1 MSDLSPQSSVF
12 SSILIGA
19 LGGLAAVSVKYLGQD
34 HSFVTQNLQLGQ
46 TANLWALL
54 IGYIILTP
62 ILMFLG
68 GLLACMSG
76 EVNRMKLLAIGVAAP
91 ALITTWAG
99 GATPDHPP
107 INAGGANSAHLIDN
121 FSLVSP
127 AFAQENINP
136 KNRGNLNAT
145 RAIKLFFGI
154 GKQDQRYWTIVG
166 SYRESELE
174 QARESAAAI
183 NQADPSFG
191 AFVGKNQPGNPY
203 FPVIVGSYLP
213 YSKANKLKERAL
225 ALDVVTDAYLSAY
238 PDRLPN

>member
-76 EVNRMKLLAIGVAAP
+76 EVNRIKLLAIGVAAP

-136 KNRGNLNAT
+136 KNSGNLNAT
-145 RAIKLFFGI
+145 RAIKLFLVSVSRIKDI
-154 GKQDQRYWTIVG
+154 GRSSVRIANRNWSKRGKAPPRSTRPIRVLAP
-166 SYRESELE
+166 SL
-174 QARESAAAI
+174 ARTSPATHT
-183 NQADPSFG
+183 F
-191 AFVGKNQPGNPY
+191 
-203 FPVIVGSYLP
+203 L
-213 YSKANKLKERAL
+213 
-225 ALDVVTDAYLSAY
+225 
-238 PDRLPN
+238 